1 MDKKSED
8 MWDYII
14 ANGGIGCKVKTRYGI
29 GKVVY
34 VDAGAGIWVE
44 PFTKKE
50 FEDWAQWVFDIT
62 ELEIPIK

>member
-1 MDKKSED
+1 MTKQAED

-14 ANGGIGCKVKTRYGI
+14 ANGIGCKVKTQYGI

-44 PFTKKE
+44 PFTEDE
-50 FEDWAQWVFDIT
+50 FEDWEGIFDIT
-62 ELEIPIK
+62 ELKIPTE